1 MKIYK
6 AGSAGTAGLDTDR
19 ELELINGFSKSELT
33 GEQVY
38 VFSVVL
44 CDNEVDRDFEKFSDK
59 ALEELAELFVG
70 KTGIFDHEWK
80 AANQTARVYR
90 TEVTE
95 EKGITNGLGEPY
107 KALRGYAYMLR
118 SEKNM
123 ELISEIEAGIKKET
137 SVGCRMG
144 SRVCSICGEEHRPG
158 GCGHIPGREYDGK
171 LCYLEL
177 RDAKDAYEWSFVA
190 VPAQKGAGV
199 VKAFGEEGFGRLK
212 DFVASEKGRAF
223 EAEFEALEKEAALG
237 REYHQ
242 ALRNEVLRLGLL
254 WDRGLFE
261 ALENS
266 SKAMDAGELA
276 ALRRVFE
283 ERLEKKFPPRTQL
296 PGRNET
302 TSFDGDVYMI

>member
-6 AGSAGTAGLDTDR
+6 AGRAGAAGLDTGR
-19 ELELINGFSKSELT
+19 ELELINGFSKTELT
-33 GEQVY
+33 EEQVY

-44 CDNEVDRDFEKFSDK
+44 CDNEVDRDFEKFSDG
-59 ALEELAELFVG
+59 ALDELAELFVG

-90 TEVTE
+90 TEVTQ
-95 EKGITNGLGEPY
+95 EKDLTNELGEPY

-118 SEKNM
+118 NEKNM

-137 SVGCRMG
+137 SVGCSMG

-158 GCGHIPGREYDGK
+158 GCGHVPGREYNGK

-199 VKAFGEEGFGRLK
+199 VKAFGEEGFGCLK
-212 DFVASEKGRAF
+212 EFVNSEKGRAF
-223 EAEFEALEKEAALG
+223 QAEFEVLEKDAALG
-237 REYHQ
+237 REYCQ
-242 ALRNEVLRLGLL
+242 SLRNEVLRLGLL
-254 WDRGLFE
+254 CDRGLFE
-261 ALENS
+261 ALEGS
-266 SKAMDAGELA
+266 SKAMEPRELK

-302 TSFDGDVYMI
+302 TSFDGDMYMI